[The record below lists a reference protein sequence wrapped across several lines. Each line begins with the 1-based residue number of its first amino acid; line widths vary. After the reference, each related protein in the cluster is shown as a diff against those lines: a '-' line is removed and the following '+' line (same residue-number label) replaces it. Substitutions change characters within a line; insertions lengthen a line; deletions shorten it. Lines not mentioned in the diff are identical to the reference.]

1 MRTKPRDRL
10 YGSSFPEGADR
21 GADVA
26 SQEIAFSKML
36 AAGLCGILLLTLSAC
51 SSGSFDPPHPTYIPS
66 SAPAQPAIL
75 AGVKAAAA
83 EAKLTAPLEFSAV
96 RPTDVGPGHYFVCLR
111 GTKASAANPSLATD
125 DPAREPSDFDEPPRS
140 PTSETRVLYFSVFF
154 DNDGYKGARQ
164 SVIMERC
171 EAQAF
176 APLDLAPPPA
186 PKTGRSKQA
195 KPR

>member
-10 YGSSFPEGADR
+10 YGSSSREGADR
-21 GADVA
+21 GADA
-26 SQEIAFSKML
+26 RTQEIAFSKIKP
-36 AAGLCGILLLTLSAC
+36 AGLCGILLLTLSAC
-51 SSGSFDPPHPTYIPS
+51 SAVSVDPPHPTYIPS
-66 SAPAQPAIL
+66 STPAKPAIL

-96 RPTDVGPGHYFVCLR
+96 RPTDVGPGHYFVCLGELR
-111 GTKASAANPSLATD
+111 RARPTQASQPMT
-125 DPAREPSDFDEPPRS
+125 PAREPSDFDEPPRS
-140 PTSETRVLYFSVFF
+140 PTSETRVVYFSVFF
-154 DNDGYKGARQ
+154 DNDSYKGARQ
-164 SVIMERC
+164 SVIMEAC

-195 KPR
+195 RPR